1 MGDKAED
8 EGEGLSCKGRRHVVE
23 VREQVGQAAEPFH
36 PACEQREQEIADI
49 DDDEDQ
55 AEIALKV
62 GVTAR
67 SSLELVLGPMLTRLL
82 KPSCNVAPNGQ
93 SAPPHGSRYPLP
105 SANRRAMNSFIVFI
119 WSGEKV
125 FFPRKPGRLIL

>member
-1 MGDKAED
+1 MIAETH
-8 EGEGLSCKGRRHVVE
+8 GRGFVT
-23 VREQVGQAAEPFH
+23 PFM
-36 PACEQREQEIADI
+36 PTLAPLRTMIRL
-49 DDDEDQ
+49 
-55 AEIALKV
+55 ALALRPV
-62 GVTAR
+62 
-67 SSLELVLGPMLTRLL
+67 LLGPMLTRLL
-82 KPSCNVAPNGQ
+82 KPSYNVAPNGQ